1 MIEQSARIFVVDDDD
16 SVRRALKRLL
26 KGMGFEVEDYA
37 SAADYLAREPFDGV
51 GCVLLDLQMP
61 GIDGVQLQSRLT
73 ELKRNI
79 PIIFLTAH
87 GDIPT
92 SVTAMKHGAVDFL
105 TKPVDEKAMSAAIAE
120 ALARCRR
127 LMDEQRSRTVLETKL
142 QILSP
147 REREVMRYVIGGAR
161 NKQIALDLGISEKT
175 VKVHRGQVMQK
186 TSARSVAE
194 LVRLCEAA
202 GIDPMDMAQSS
213 S

>member
-1 MIEQSARIFVVDDDD
+1 MIEESARIFVVDDDA

-26 KGMGFEVEDYA
+26 KGMGYEVEDYQT
-37 SAADYLAREPFDGV
+37 AADYLAREPYDGV

-61 GIDGVQLQSRLT
+61 GMDGVQLQSCLM
-73 ELKRNI
+73 ELKRNM

-105 TKPVDEKAMSAAIAE
+105 TKPVDEKAISTAIGE
-120 ALARCRR
+120 ALTRCQR
-127 LMDEQRSRTVLETKL
+127 LIDEQSSRTALEAKL
-142 QILSP
+142 QALSP
-147 REREVMRYVIGGAR
+147 REHEVMCYVIGGAP

-186 TSARSVAE
+186 MSVGSVAE

-202 GIDPMDMAQSS
+202 GIDPKDIS
-213 S
+213 